1 MDCGN
6 RLQILVETRLGGG
19 GIFLGA
25 RELRNGQ
32 IGQPILQ
39 IAEVLARRRGGADN
53 GDQPRLFGEAL
64 RVAHQFSYQQRGR
77 DGEDRKQ

>member
-1 MDCGN
+1 MDGGN
-6 RLQILVETRLGGG
+6 RLQILIETHLGSG

-25 RELRNGQ
+25 GELCNGQ

-39 IAEVLARRRGGADN
+39 IAEVLARRGGGADN
-53 GDQPRLFGEAL
+53 GDQPRLFGKAL

-77 DGEDRKQ
+77 DGKDHKP